1 MAETSKP
8 PLQVLKRRQLL
19 YQAVQDEIKSY
30 IIANNLRPGDP
41 LPSEGELAQQLDISR
56 NSVREAVKALEALG
70 ILEARAGSGLFV
82 RNFTFDS
89 ILDNLPYG
97 ILFAMEQLDNLVEIR
112 FHIEYGMM
120 ERVSQECTEEQL
132 SHLHQI
138 LDRWRVLAEQGQYSA
153 ADDRLFHRILYEN
166 VDNPICLQILDIFWV
181 IFRHAQTEADL
192 PDMHDPMRTFLIH
205 ERLVRALQ
213 GRDVVRMRALI
224 IEHREVIESRIRQ
237 LRSVPDGALAV
248 SPATPDSSARAT
260 I

>member
-1 MAETSKP
+1 MVETLKP

-97 ILFAMEQLDNLVEIR
+97 IMFAMEQLSNLMEIR
-112 FHIEYGMM
+112 FYIEYGMM
-120 ERVSQECTEEQL
+120 ERVAAECTDSQL
-132 SHLHQI
+132 GHLNEL

-153 ADDRLFHRILYEN
+153 ADDRLFHQILYEN

-181 IFRHAQTEADL
+181 VFRHAQTEADL
-192 PDMHDPMRTFLIH
+192 PDVRDPKHTFLIH
-205 ERLVRALQ
+205 ERLVQALQ
-213 GRDVVRMRALI
+213 ERDIPRMRALV
-224 IEHREVIESRIRQ
+224 IEHREGIERRIRQ
-237 LRSVPDGALAV
+237 MRSSPRALKPV
-248 SPATPDSSARAT
+248 SPVHLISPTV
-260 I
+260 

>member
-1 MAETSKP
+1 MVETLKP

-56 NSVREAVKALEALG
+56 NSVREAVKSLEALG

-97 ILFAMEQLDNLVEIR
+97 IMFAMEQLSNLMEIR

-120 ERVSQECTEEQL
+120 ERVSQECTDEQIE
-132 SHLHQI
+132 HLTQV
-138 LDRWRVLAEQGQYSA
+138 LGQWRVLAEQGQYSA
-153 ADDRLFHRILYEN
+153 ADDRLFHQILYEN
-166 VDNPICLQILDIFWV
+166 VDNPVCLQILDIFWV
-181 IFRHAQTEADL
+181 VFRHAQTEAEL
-192 PDMHDPMRTFLIH
+192 PDVRDPMHTFLIH
-205 ERLVRALQ
+205 ERLVEALQ
-213 GRDVVRMRALI
+213 ERDVPRMRSLVIA
-224 IEHREVIESRIRQ
+224 HREGIESRIRQ
-237 LRSVPDGALAV
+237 MRSSPRGARVLSPV
-248 SPATPDSSARAT
+248 SLNSST
-260 I
+260 S